1 MQTSAVIDL
10 LFEKQRDRDELNR
23 DNISMLHCHD
33 RGQFP
38 FDQFVGHLAYHAMML
53 EVHLTPKP
61 GLVDTVNQGAH
72 QDMDLALFVRSAE
85 ALAPYMTSFVRMGW
99 QQHHQPLSS
108 LLNELRP
115 IGIDAET
122 TMFQATS
129 GVNTH
134 KGMIFSMGLI
144 GGVVGWLKANQQQIN
159 ARAISAA
166 VSQCCQ
172 QPVWDELREMKH
184 RTPVTQGEKLYQQ
197 YGVTGAR
204 GEAASGFETIM
215 VHALPAY
222 QSAIAQ
228 GVSTEQA
235 LWQTLLV
242 LIANNQDT
250 NLLARGGMAGLLY
263 AQQYA
268 SSLLAS
274 GGIAH
279 PDIEMALNQF
289 DRCLIERHLSPGGSA
304 DLLAV
309 TWLIAELESIFSP
322 ID

>member
-10 LFEKQRDRDELNR
+10 LFDRHQHRLDAE
-23 DNISMLHCHD
+23 NIGMLPCHIQN
-33 RGQFP
+33 QFP

-72 QDMDLALFVRSAE
+72 DDMDLALFVHSATV
-85 ALAPYMTSFVRMGW
+85 LAPYMAGFVRVGW
-99 QQHHQPLSS
+99 LHHHQPLSS
-108 LLNELRP
+108 LLTELRP
-115 IGIDAET
+115 IGIDAEVA
-122 TMFQATS
+122 MFQATS

-134 KGMIFSMGLI
+134 KGMIFSMGI
-144 GGVVGWLKANQQQIN
+144 ICGVAGWLQANQRNIN
-159 ARAISAA
+159 ANAISEA
-166 VSQCCQ
+166 VIQCCQ
-172 QPVWDELREMKH
+172 HLVWDELQEIGRRE
-184 RTPVTQGEKLYQQ
+184 PITQGEKLYQQ

-204 GEAASGFETIM
+204 GEAASGFRTIM

-228 GVSTEQA
+228 EFSTEQA

-242 LIANNQDT
+242 LIAHNQDT
-250 NLLARGGMAGLLY
+250 NLLSRGGMAGLLY
-263 AQQYA
+263 VQQYA
-268 SSLLAS
+268 FSLLTS
-274 GGIAH
+274 GGISH

-309 TWLIAELESIFSP
+309 TWLIAELENIFSR
-322 ID
+322 

>member
-1 MQTSAVIDL
+1 MRTSAVID
-10 LFEKQRDRDELNR
+10 FQFDRPQQCLDAESV
-23 DNISMLHCHD
+23 DVLHCHIEE
-33 RGQFP
+33 QAP
-38 FDQFVGHLAYHAMML
+38 FAQFVGRLAYHAMML

-72 QDMDLALFVRSAE
+72 HDMDLALFIRSAE
-85 ALAPYMTSFVRMGW
+85 VLAPYMASFVRTGW
-99 QQHHQPLSS
+99 LHHRQPLSS
-108 LLNELRP
+108 LLAELRL
-115 IGIDAET
+115 IGIDAEVA
-122 TMFQATS
+122 MFQATS

-144 GGVVGWLKANQQQIN
+144 CGVVGWLQANQQHVN
-159 ARAISAA
+159 ACAISEA

-172 QPVWDELREMKH
+172 HLVWDELREIKH
-184 RTPVTQGEKLYQQ
+184 RAPMTQGEKLYQQ
-197 YGVTGAR
+197 YGVAGAR
-204 GEAASGFETIM
+204 GEAASGFETVMI
-215 VHALPAY
+215 HALPAY

-228 GVSTEQA
+228 AFSTEQA

-242 LIANNQDT
+242 LIAHNQDT
-250 NLLARGGMAGLLY
+250 NLLSRGGMSGLLY
-263 AQQYA
+263 VQQYA

-289 DRCLIERHLSPGGSA
+289 DRRLIERHLSPGGSA

-309 TWLIAELESIFSP
+309 TWLIAELEKRLSSI
-322 ID
+322 D

>member
-1 MQTSAVIDL
+1 MQMSAVINL
-10 LFEKQRDRDELNR
+10 LFDPSLSPADAE
-23 DNISMLHCHD
+23 NIDVLPCHTKD
-33 RGQFP
+33 QVP

-72 QDMDLALFVRSAE
+72 HDMDLALFVHSAE
-85 ALAPYMTSFVRMGW
+85 VLAPYMIGFVRAGW
-99 QQHHQPLSS
+99 LHHHQPLSS
-108 LLNELRP
+108 LLAELRP
-115 IGIDAET
+115 IGIDAEVA
-122 TMFQATS
+122 MFQATS

-134 KGMIFSMGLI
+134 KGMIFSMGI
-144 GGVVGWLKANQQQIN
+144 ICGVVGWLQANQRN
-159 ARAISAA
+159 MSACAISDA

-172 QPVWDELREMKH
+172 HLVWDELQEIER
-184 RTPVTQGEKLYQQ
+184 RAPVTQGEKLYQQ

-204 GEAASGFETIM
+204 GEAASGFETVM

-242 LIANNQDT
+242 LMAHNQDT
-250 NLLARGGMAGLLY
+250 NLLSRGGMTGLLY
-263 AQQYA
+263 VQQYA

-289 DRCLIERHLSPGGSA
+289 DRRLIERHLSPGGSA

-309 TWLIAELESIFSP
+309 TWLMAELEKLLSP